1 MMLRTLL
8 SDLRFRLRALFRR
21 ASVEREMDEE
31 LRFHI
36 EQEAGKYVRAGDA
49 PAEALRKARAAFG
62 GVERIKDD
70 TRDARG
76 LAVLDTV
83 AQDLRYAARGLRA
96 TPGFTFAVV
105 ATLAL
110 GIGANAAVFGVL
122 DRLMFRP
129 PAYLRDPGSVHRVY
143 LATTF
148 RGQPF
153 TYHNFEFK
161 RYLDLVGA
169 AHSFDQ
175 VAAFARFPAAI
186 GTGPDVTEAEVGIA
200 SAGFFAFFDA
210 RPALGRFYGS
220 AEDSMPAGTPVVVLD
235 HAYWQS
241 HYQGRNDI
249 VGTTMQIGPMT
260 GTIIGVAPAGFTGL
274 TEGRAPI
281 AWVPITFYAYSRR
294 PNYYLNYN
302 WGWLEM
308 IVRRKNGVRIEPATE
323 DLTAAFRQSWLVERA
338 MDGSQTPLEIARPHV
353 ILAPTQLQRGPEA
366 GPAARIGFWIGGV
379 ALIVLLVAAANV
391 ANLLLARAFRRRRE
405 IAVRLALGVSRRR
418 LLGHLLT
425 ESLLLAALG
434 GAAGLVVAW
443 IGGGVLAR
451 VFTTDLAPA
460 AFADSR
466 IVVFCA
472 LVTLAVGV
480 ITGLAPAVP
489 ASRGDLVSALK
500 AGAREGSYQR
510 SRLRG
515 LLVVVQGALSVVL
528 LIGAGLFVRSF
539 AKVQAVPLGYDVA
552 PVLYVQR
559 NMRGV
564 AMTEEQQTA
573 LNRRL
578 VSAAAAL
585 PGVVSATEAVSV
597 PFYNFESRG
606 LYVPGIDSVSK
617 LGRFQLQAA
626 SPDYFRTMGTRIV
639 AGRGISADDRR
650 GASPVIVV
658 SETMAQRLWPGVAAL
673 GRCVRVGAD
682 TAPCRTV
689 VGIAEDI
696 RQRDLAEAGSG
707 NYYYLS
713 ADQLDEGAYGLFV
726 RVQGR
731 AVDQAETIR
740 RGLQRE
746 MPGVSYVTTVPLSQ
760 IIGDEQRPWR
770 TGATMFLTLG
780 GLALVVAALG
790 LYSVIAYNVTQRT
803 QELGVRIAL
812 GATLGDVVRLV
823 LNDGIRLALA
833 GIVAGAILA
842 FVGARWI
849 AGLLFSVSPRDPA
862 VFGAVAIMLVVTA
875 VLASL
880 LPALRAAR
888 VDPNLALRVE

>member
-1 MMLRTLL
+1 MLGTLL

-21 ASVEREMDEE
+21 TAVEREMDEE
-31 LRFHI
+31 LRFHV
-36 EQEAGKYVRAGDA
+36 EQEASKYVLAGDS
-49 PAEALRKARAAFG
+49 PDEALRKARAAFG

-76 LAVLDTV
+76 LALLDTIT
-83 AQDLRYAARGLRA
+83 QDLRYAARGLRA

-129 PAYLRDPGSVHRVY
+129 AAYLRDPGSVHRVY

-169 AHSFDQ
+169 THSFDQ

-186 GTGPDVTEAEVGIA
+186 GTGPDVAEAEVGIA
-200 SAGFFAFFDA
+200 SAGFFAFFNA
-210 RPALGRFYGS
+210 RPALGRFYSS

-241 HYQGRNDI
+241 HYQGRTDVLGSTI
-249 VGTTMQIGPMT
+249 QIGPMT
-260 GTIIGVAPAGFTGL
+260 ATIIGVAPAGFTGL
-274 TEGRAPI
+274 AEGRAPI
-281 AWVPITFYAYSRR
+281 AWVPITFYAYARR

-308 IVRRKNGVRIEPATE
+308 IVRRKDGVRIEAATE
-323 DLTAAFRQSWLVERA
+323 DLTAAFRQSWLTERA
-338 MDGSQTPLEIARPHV
+338 MDGSLTPLEIARPHV
-353 ILAPTQLQRGPEA
+353 ILAPTLLQRGPEA

-480 ITGLAPAVP
+480 VTGLAPAVP
-489 ASRGDLVSALK
+489 AGRGDLVSALK

-510 SRLRG
+510 SRLRA

-539 AKVQAVPLGYDVA
+539 ARVQAVPLGYDVA

-564 AMTEEQQTA
+564 AMPEEQQAA

-578 VSAAAAL
+578 LFAAAAL

-639 AGRGISADDRR
+639 AGRGISMDDRR
-650 GASPVIVV
+650 GASPIIVV
-658 SETMAQRLWPGVAAL
+658 SETMASRLWPGVTAL
-673 GRCVRVGAD
+673 GKCVRVGAD

-696 RQRDLAEAGSG
+696 RQRDLSEAGGG
-707 NYYYLS
+707 NYYLS
-713 ADQLDEGAYGLFV
+713 ADQLDEGAYGLLV

-731 AVDQAETIR
+731 AADQAETIR

-823 LNDGIRLALA
+823 LSDGMRLALA

-849 AGLLFSVSPRDPA
+849 AGLLFAVSPRDPA
-862 VFGAVAIMLVVTA
+862 VFGAVAIMLAVTA